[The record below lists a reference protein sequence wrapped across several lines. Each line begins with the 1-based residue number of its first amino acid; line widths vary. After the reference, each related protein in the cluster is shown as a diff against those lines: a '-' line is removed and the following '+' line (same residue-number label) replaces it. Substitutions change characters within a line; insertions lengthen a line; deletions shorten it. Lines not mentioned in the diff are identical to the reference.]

1 MSQIFDFVSSA
12 WTSSPLLVQV
22 VTILLGGWIA
32 AVLVRWLTQGILTL
46 FRFDHL
52 ADRTGLGEFLRNGQV
67 TMRPAKL
74 LSVLVYWLVILV
86 TLLIASRV
94 LNIAVLNTVTDRLVK
109 ALPNVVAAIF
119 IVTVGLV
126 IVSFL
131 ANVLKTIARNT
142 SMTNVRTVVRAFRYI
157 GYTIILLM
165 ASDQLGLGKGLLSEL
180 FVIVFGSLAL
190 AFAIAFG
197 LGSVGVA
204 RHIMENLF
212 KIRDHQGKDEEKKT
226 KKGQNQE

>member
-1 MSQIFDFVSSA
+1 MSQLFDFVSSA
-12 WTSSPLLVQV
+12 WVNSPLFLQV
-22 VTILLGGWIA
+22 VMVLIGGWIA
-32 AVLVRWLTQGILTL
+32 ANLLRWVTQGLLAL

-74 LSVLVYWLVILV
+74 LSVFVYWAVILV
-86 TLLIASRV
+86 TLLVASRV
-94 LNIAVLNTVTDRLVK
+94 LNITVLNAITDRLVK
-109 ALPNVVAAIF
+109 ALPNIVAAVF

-142 SMTNVRTVVRAFRYI
+142 SMTNVRTVVRVFRYI
-157 GYTIILLM
+157 GYSIIILM

-180 FVIVFGSLAL
+180 FVIAFGALAL

-197 LGSVGVA
+197 LGSVEVA
-204 RHIMENLF
+204 RRIMGNLL
-212 KIRDHQGKDEEKKT
+212 KMRDREDQNAEKNSQKSN
-226 KKGQNQE
+226 KPE

>member
-1 MSQIFDFVSSA
+1 VSQIFDFVSSA
-12 WTSSPLLVQV
+12 WINSPLFIQV
-22 VTILLGGWIA
+22 VAVLVGGWIVA
-32 AVLVRWLTQGILTL
+32 ILLRWLTQGILTL

-74 LSVLVYWLVILV
+74 LSVFVYWVVILI
-86 TLLIASRV
+86 TLLVASRV
-94 LNIAVLNTVTDRLVK
+94 LNIAALNTITDRLVK
-109 ALPNVVAAIF
+109 ALPNIVAAVF

-142 SMTNVRTVVRAFRYI
+142 SMTNVRTVVRVFRYI
-157 GYTIILLM
+157 GYAIILLM

-180 FVIVFGSLAL
+180 FVIAFGALAL

-197 LGSVGVA
+197 LGSVEVA
-204 RHIMENLF
+204 RRIMENLF
-212 KIRDHQGKDEEKKT
+212 KIRELQDKSEEKPP
-226 KKGQNQE
+226 KKSHNNE